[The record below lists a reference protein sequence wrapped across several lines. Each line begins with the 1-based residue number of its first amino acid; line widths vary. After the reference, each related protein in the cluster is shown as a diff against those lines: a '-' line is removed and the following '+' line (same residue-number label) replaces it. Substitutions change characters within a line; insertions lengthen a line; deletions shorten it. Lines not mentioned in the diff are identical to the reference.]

1 MKRWL
6 FAGLFCALASVARLT
21 VFGQA
26 PAQPILLVVNTAA
39 NAANPYG
46 PYLAEILRAE
56 GVNSFDVVDLA
67 SMTEWPV
74 AGETRSVDDQV
85 EWLDNDHVV
94 YGMVAGPG
102 LPELSLGLWLSD
114 IRQNAGQNQRLY
126 AHAATSPSVV
136 RQP

>member
-26 PAQPILLVVNTAA
+26 PAQPILLVVNTAT

-67 SMTEWPV
+67 SMTASDLSAHRLV
-74 AGETRSVDDQV
+74 VLGEAPLLGSQASD
-85 EWLDNDHVV
+85 
-94 YGMVAGPG
+94 
-102 LPELSLGLWLSD
+102 LS
-114 IRQNAGQNQRLY
+114 A
-126 AHAATSPSVV
+126 
-136 RQP
+136 